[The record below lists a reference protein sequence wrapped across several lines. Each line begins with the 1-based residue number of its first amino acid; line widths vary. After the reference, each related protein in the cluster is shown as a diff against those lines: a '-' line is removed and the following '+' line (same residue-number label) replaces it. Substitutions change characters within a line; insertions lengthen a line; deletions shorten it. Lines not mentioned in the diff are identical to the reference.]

1 MSWLAALATLL
12 IFPGAWLFFF
22 AERECERQMQL
33 LERPW
38 MPTCFRAVGGLFIA
52 FAVLAGWSFVR
63 GELFRDRRCGRGV
76 VSPLGADA
84 GCRGIADDGF
94 GPRNLRSCG
103 GIEIAIP
110 RRLRFHTAILG
121 YVVRTDGTVHDI
133 AVAGSSGSPA
143 LDKTIV
149 ACVATL
155 RFKPLRQEMMVQWK

>member
-12 IFPGAWLFFF
+12 IYPGAWLFFF
-22 AERECERQMQL
+22 AERECERQMQS

-38 MPTCFRAVGGLFIA
+38 TLTYFRAVGAVFIA

-63 GELFRDRRCGRGV
+63 GGFFAA
-76 VSPLGADA
+76 ADA
-84 GCRGIADDGF
+84 ASASSALWAPMPDVAGLPMTNSSREICDRAAE
-94 GPRNLRSCG
+94 LRS
-103 GIEIAIP
+103 
-110 RRLRFHTAILG
+110 RFRADSIHTAILG
-121 YVVRTDGTVHDI
+121 YVVRPNGTVHDI